1 MKKDNETVNF
11 ELNQKDII
19 NRLRYNQ
26 QKFGLSHA
34 DIASKIGW
42 DRSKVQRVF
51 FGKQSQH
58 LHNLCLEI
66 ANAYNWSYDWLIN
79 GDSKG
84 EENFEEQ
91 SVSIPQYQ
99 YHEVQNA
106 FFNDDTLYVPKKLCY
121 HIQKL
126 CLHEMS
132 GDSMQP
138 TIWANEIILADY
150 CNRFLGDG
158 IYLLKIWDVVQ
169 VKRIQQIGNEMFKI
183 TCDNQNYQNLDLTE
197 NEQSNLNIIA
207 KVKHVVTEPK

>member
-1 MKKDNETVNF
+1 MEKSNEAVNF

-79 GDSKG
+79 GDIKG
-84 EENFEEQ
+84 QENFENETDT
-91 SVSIPQYQ
+91 ILKYQ
-99 YHEVQNA
+99 YHQVECNA
-106 FFNDDTLYVPKKLCY
+106 ATLFIPKKICY
-121 HIQKL
+121 RVRNL
-126 CLHEMS
+126 YLHEMS

-138 TIWANEIILADY
+138 TIWANEIIFADTT
-150 CNRFLGDG
+150 NKFLGDG

-169 VKRIQQIGNEMFKI
+169 VKRIQKIGINLYNV
-183 TCDNQNYQNLDLTE
+183 TSDNPNYQNLNLTAQ
-197 NEQSNLNIIA
+197 EQSNLEIVA

>member
-1 MKKDNETVNF
+1 LKKDNETVNF
-11 ELNQKDII
+11 ELSQKDII

-58 LHNLCLEI
+58 LHNLCFEI
-66 ANAYNWSYDWLIN
+66 ANAYHWSYDWLIN
-79 GDSKG
+79 GDVKG
-84 EENFEEQ
+84 QENFNEQ
-91 SVSIPQYQ
+91 SVSIQQHQ

-132 GDSMQP
+132 GDSIQP